1 MKKSLLSESSF
12 VRAIGIEPTCLAAPD
27 PKSGA
32 SASFA
37 TPALKWS
44 FIFSMAALQIQ
55 GGDANVRAFDEK
67 IKNTCFCVNSFKM
80 ETVAAIPKYNLS
92 EDQEKKLIL
101 REYRALL
108 RSMKPKLK
116 PGDKELVRMAFEMA
130 ADAHKTMRRKSG
142 EPYILHP
149 LAVARICV
157 EEIGLGVRSTIC
169 SLLHDTVEDTDIS
182 LEDIERQFGNEIARI
197 VDGLTKISTVI
208 DVNASQQAENFK
220 KILLTLTDD
229 PRVILIKLADRL
241 HNMRTLESM
250 KREKQLKIASE
261 TVYVYAPLAHRMGLY
276 TIKTEMED
284 LAMKYMEPDTYKE
297 IARKLSETRRERTRY
312 INEFIRPIREKME
325 KAEFNFEIYGRPK
338 SIHSIWNKMK
348 KKGVSFEEVYD
359 LFAIRVILNSPPER
373 EKEDCWKVYSMITD
387 EYTPSPERLR
397 DWLSNPKSNGYEAL
411 HTTVMGPQGK
421 WVEVQIR
428 TKRMNEIAEKGLAA
442 HWKYKEG
449 TADESRF
456 DKWFHQIRE
465 ALQSQDADTVD
476 FLQDF
481 KTSFLAEEIY
491 VYTPKGDVKMLPVG
505 STALDFAFAI
515 HSAVGARCIGAK
527 VNHKLVPL
535 SHKLRSGDQIEIIT
549 SNKQKPS
556 EDWLNIVVTAKAKSK
571 IKDALKEE
579 KRKIAEDGKY
589 FVQRKLEAIGAAYQ
603 QHNIDIL
610 TEFYKQ
616 PSTLDFFYQVATKS
630 IDLKELKDFH
640 ILGDKLEAPKPQRP
654 HIEIKTDQQLHTDF
668 NKKDAE
674 LIIFGE
680 SSDRILYN
688 LANCCK
694 PIPGD
699 DVFGF
704 VTTGKGLTIHRTNCP
719 NASKLLANYGHR
731 VVKTKWAKNKEI
743 SFLTGLNIIGL
754 DDVGVVHKITNL
766 ISGEMKINIGALSIE
781 AKEGIFRGSFK
792 VFVHDK
798 EELDELVHRLKSLS
812 GIHAVERFDAELV

>member
-1 MKKSLLSESSF
+1 
-12 VRAIGIEPTCLAAPD
+12 
-27 PKSGA
+27 
-32 SASFA
+32 
-37 TPALKWS
+37 
-44 FIFSMAALQIQ
+44 
-55 GGDANVRAFDEK
+55 
-67 IKNTCFCVNSFKM
+67 M
-80 ETVAAIPKYNLS
+80 ETVAVIPKYNLT
-92 EDQEKKLIL
+92 EEQEKKLIL

-108 RSMKPKLK
+108 RCLKPKLK
-116 PGDKELVRMAFEMA
+116 PGDKELVRIAFEMA

-149 LAVARICV
+149 LAVAKICV

-169 SLLHDTVEDTDIS
+169 ALLHDTVEDTDIT
-182 LEDIERQFGNEIARI
+182 LDEIERQFGSEIARI
-197 VDGLTKISTVI
+197 VDGLTKIANVI

-229 PRVILIKLADRL
+229 PRVILIKLSDRL

-261 TVYVYAPLAHRMGLY
+261 TVYVYSPLAHRMGLY

-284 LAMKYMEPDTYKE
+284 LAMKYMEPDVYKE
-297 IARKLSETRRERTRY
+297 IARKLAETKRERTRY
-312 INEFIRPIREKME
+312 INEFIRPLREKME
-325 KAEFNFEIYGRPK
+325 KTGFNFEIHGRPK

-359 LFAIRVILNSPPER
+359 LFAIRVILDSPTER

-449 TADESRF
+449 AADESRF

-465 ALQSQDADTVD
+465 VLQTPDNDSVD

-505 STALDFAFAI
+505 STALDFAFSI

-556 EDWLNIVVTAKAKSK
+556 EDWLNFVVTAKAKTK
-571 IKDALKEE
+571 IKDSLKEE

-589 FVQRKLEAIGAAYQ
+589 IVQRKLEGMGAGYSS
-603 QHNIDIL
+603 HNTEIL
-610 TEFYKQ
+610 ADFYKQ
-616 PSTLDFFYQVATKS
+616 PSLLDFFYQVATRG
-630 IDLKELKDFH
+630 IDLKELSEFNV
-640 ILGDKLEAPKPQRP
+640 LGDKLEAPKPVKP
-654 HIEIKTDQQLHTDF
+654 VEEKNDQPTISDF
-668 NKKDAE
+668 SKKDTE

-680 SSDRILYN
+680 SSDRVMYN

-754 DDVGVVHKITNL
+754 DDVGVVNKITNL
-766 ISGEMKINIGALSIE
+766 ISGEMKINISALSIE
-781 AKEGIFRGSFK
+781 AKEGIFRGAIK

-798 EELDELVHRLKSLS
+798 EELDVLVARLKSLS
-812 GIHAVERFDAELV
+812 GIHSVDRFDAELS

>member
-1 MKKSLLSESSF
+1 MCPSERQRSSQKPLLGSPQACQDF
-12 VRAIGIEPTCLAAPD
+12 RL
-27 PKSGA
+27 
-32 SASFA
+32 
-37 TPALKWS
+37 
-44 FIFSMAALQIQ
+44 
-55 GGDANVRAFDEK
+55 
-67 IKNTCFCVNSFKM
+67 
-80 ETVAAIPKYNLS
+80 
-92 EDQEKKLIL
+92 
-101 REYRALL
+101 
-108 RSMKPKLK
+108 
-116 PGDKELVRMAFEMA
+116 AFEIA

-149 LAVARICV
+149 LAVARVCV
-157 EEIGLGVRSTIC
+157 EEIGLGIRSTIC

-182 LEDIERQFGNEIARI
+182 LEDVERDFGSEIARI
-197 VDGLTKISTVI
+197 VDGLTKISNVI
-208 DVNASQQAENFK
+208 DVNASKQAENFK

-241 HNMRTLESM
+241 HNMRTLDSM

-276 TIKTEMED
+276 NIKTEMED
-284 LAMKYMEPDTYKE
+284 LAMKFLEPETYRE
-297 IARKLSETRRERTRY
+297 IAQKLAETKRERTKY
-312 INEFIRPIREKME
+312 INEFIKPLNEKLE
-325 KAEFNFEIYGRPK
+325 KGGFDFDIYGRPK
-338 SIHSIWNKMK
+338 SIHSIWTKMK
-348 KKGVSFEEVYD
+348 KKGVAFEEVYD
-359 LFAIRVILNSPPER
+359 LFAIRVILNSPTER
-373 EKEDCWKVYSMITD
+373 EKEDCWKVYSLITD

-411 HTTVMGPQGK
+411 HTTVMGPEGR

-449 TADESRF
+449 GPDESRF
-456 DKWFHQIRE
+456 DKWFQQIRE
-465 ALQSQDADTVD
+465 VISAEDTDSID

-515 HSAVGARCIGAK
+515 HSAIGVKCIGAK
-527 VNHKLVPL
+527 LNHKLVPI
-535 SHKLRSGDQIEIIT
+535 SQKLRSGDQVEIIT

-556 EDWLNIVVTAKAKSK
+556 EDWLTFVVTAKAKSK

-579 KRKIAEDGKY
+579 KRKIAEEGKY
-589 FVQRKLEAIGAAYQ
+589 TLQRKLEGIGAAFS
-603 QHNIDIL
+603 QHNIEEL
-610 TEFYKQ
+610 VNWYKLGS
-616 PSTLDFFYQVATKS
+616 PLDLFYQVS
-630 IDLKELKDFH
+630 IKNLDLKDIKDFKVH
-640 ILGDKLEAPKPQRP
+640 GDKLEPPKPVKQVHELKP
-654 HIEIKTDQQLHTDF
+654 EIVPTIS
-668 NKKDAE
+668 KKETE

-680 SSDRILYN
+680 SSDKIVYN

-719 NASKLLANYGHR
+719 NAAKLLANYGHR

-743 SFLTGLNIIGL
+743 SFLTGLRIIGL
-754 DDVGVVHKITNL
+754 DDVGVVNKITNL
-766 ISGEMKINIGALSIE
+766 ISGEMWINIAAITIE
-781 AKEGIFRGSFK
+781 AKEGLFEGNMR
-792 VFVHDK
+792 VYVHDK
-798 EELDELVHRLKSLS
+798 EELDELVTRLRGLT
-812 GIHAVERFDAELV
+812 GIHSVDRFDTEAA